1 MSHRAHRPTHQ
12 RVGFSLLVLCCIL
25 HVSSASMAADD
36 RASASR
42 IMPGCRALPSD
53 KNQSYIFIDYVAAQ
67 ATCTAQIDAIVD
79 TSDKVCPPDKSS
91 YIQAQEV
98 VVSYIDQ
105 RPARLKERFT
115 KLALEALVA
124 TWPCPL

>member
-1 MSHRAHRPTHQ
+1 
-12 RVGFSLLVLCCIL
+12 
-25 HVSSASMAADD
+25 MAADD
-36 RASASR
+36 TASASM
-42 IMPGCRALPSD
+42 IMPGCRPLPGD
-53 KNQSYIFIDYVAAQ
+53 KNRSYMFIDYVAIQ
-67 ATCTAQIDAIVD
+67 ATCTAQINAIVD

-91 YIQAQEV
+91 YLQAQQV

-105 RPARLKERFT
+105 RPTRLKERFT